1 MHPNPVFR
9 PGDEAGMLDWAV
21 GIGFAH
27 IFVTTPDLPLVVH
40 APVVTVGERRLRFHV
55 ARANRA
61 TPHLDGARVLL
72 SIAGA
77 QGYITPNWYVA
88 PGQQVPTWDYT
99 AVEIDGVARA
109 CDDDALVEQLD
120 RLAAIHEPRVIPE
133 NPWTRAK
140 MDEDRFRAMLRA
152 IIAFEVEIDGIRGTR
167 KLSQN
172 KSAADRAGVVAGLMR
187 SGHADLAREIP
198 Q

>member
-1 MHPNPVFR
+1 
-9 PGDEAGMLDWAV
+9 MLDWAV

-27 IFVTTPDLPLVVH
+27 IFVTTPDLPMAVH
-40 APVVTVGERRLRFHV
+40 APVVAVGERRLRFHV

-77 QGYITPNWYVA
+77 QGYITPNWYTA

-120 RLAAIHEPRVIPE
+120 LLAATHEPRVIPE

-140 MDEDRFRAMLRA
+140 MDEGRFRAMLRA

-187 SGHADLAREIP
+187 SGHTDLAREIP